1 MLLLK
6 HRIKGFSFEYLLRF
20 LSIIDIHNHTEKRS
34 TSKILPEC
42 FKPKKKTMK
51 FEENF
56 VEPKN
61 GFK

>member
-1 MLLLK
+1 MCVIVNT
-6 HRIKGFSFEYLLRF
+6 R
-20 LSIIDIHNHTEKRS
+20 
-34 TSKILPEC
+34 LPEC

>member
-1 MLLLK
+1 MEGRPK
-6 HRIKGFSFEYLLRF
+6 KKPEYDPELQFNNF
-20 LSIIDIHNHTEKRS
+20 LQELWDAYEEADS
-34 TSKILPEC
+34 LPEC

-61 GFK
+61 SFK

>member
-1 MLLLK
+1 M
-6 HRIKGFSFEYLLRF
+6 
-20 LSIIDIHNHTEKRS
+20 EK
-34 TSKILPEC
+34 KIPQDKKTVLPEC

-61 GFK
+61 SFK

>member
-1 MLLLK
+1 MVVRK
-6 HRIKGFSFEYLLRF
+6 CEENDK
-20 LSIIDIHNHTEKRS
+20 DA
-34 TSKILPEC
+34 LPEC